1 MTHRFTAFSAT
12 HAVTVLT
19 GLALLAL
26 LLGAA
31 RLSDRAK
38 TLVTGILAF
47 LNLTAYG
54 YTQWAW
60 SCCDH
65 ATDLDNIV
73 PFHLCD
79 VSSFLAGFA
88 LLTRKQLACELIY
101 YWGLAAATQAL
112 LTPAIGYSFPHP
124 TYFTF
129 FTQHFAIV
137 GAALYLPICEG
148 WRPLQPFWRSPLRAM
163 LWVNVYFLFA
173 CIMNRLLDTNFA
185 YLANPPPNP
194 SLIDHLGPWPN
205 YIIFFE
211 VIACMMF
218 LILTIPFLKK
228 NQQHGAI
235 TG

>member
-12 HAVTVLT
+12 HALTVMI
-19 GLALLAL
+19 GIAILAILLS
-26 LLGAA
+26 AA
-31 RLSDRAK
+31 RKSNRAK
-38 TLVTGILAF
+38 TLVTGILVF
-47 LNLTAYG
+47 LNLAAYG

-60 SCCDH
+60 FCCDH

-79 VSSFLAGFA
+79 ISSFLAGYA
-88 LLTRKQLACELIY
+88 LLTRKQSACELVY

-112 LTPAIGYSFPHP
+112 ITPAIDYNFPHP

-129 FTQHFAIV
+129 FIHHFAIV
-137 GAALYLPICEG
+137 GAALYLPICKG

-185 YLANPPPNP
+185 YLAHPPPNP

>member
-1 MTHRFTAFSAT
+1 MTHRFTTFSGT
-12 HAVTVLT
+12 HAVTVII
-19 GLALLAL
+19 GVAVLAILVA
-26 LLGAA
+26 AA

-38 TLVTGILAF
+38 TLVTAILAF

-54 YTQWAW
+54 YTQFAW

-65 ATDLDNIV
+65 AAALDNIV

-79 VSSFLAGFA
+79 ISSFLAGYA

-112 LTPAIGYSFPHP
+112 ITPAIDYSFPHP
-124 TYFTF
+124 AYFTF
-129 FTQHFAIV
+129 FIQHFAIV
-137 GAALYLPICEG
+137 GAALYLPTHEG
-148 WRPLQPFWRSPLRAM
+148 WRPLQPFWRSPLRAI

-173 CIMNRLLDTNFA
+173 CLMNLLLDTNFG
-185 YLANPPPNP
+185 YLAHPPPHP
-194 SLIDHLGPWPN
+194 SLIDHLGPWPY
-205 YIIFFE
+205 YIISFE
-211 VIACMMF
+211 IIAFTMI

-228 NQQHGAI
+228 NQRHGAI